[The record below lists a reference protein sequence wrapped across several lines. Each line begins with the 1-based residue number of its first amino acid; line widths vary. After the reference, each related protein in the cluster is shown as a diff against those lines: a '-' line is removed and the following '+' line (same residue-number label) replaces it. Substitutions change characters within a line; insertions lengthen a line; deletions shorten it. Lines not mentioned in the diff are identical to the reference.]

1 MLGDYIKE
9 IRESRGLSQRELGR
23 LAGISGAA
31 ISKIEASKSAPSINT
46 LKNIARALKVSFNT
60 LYTKFTGTG
69 DSKSATQY
77 IRPQGI
83 GDMARDI
90 QAIQTNFIEVPIVA
104 ELHMPGEILEYIY
117 IPRAGTGKVNYVGVK
132 AKGYC
137 LAPDVMEG
145 DTLIIDKDAVPEF
158 GKTVLC
164 YHNGHEQP
172 QLFKLKKEAQLKD
185 CEVYGVVVG
194 IFRRM

>member
-1 MLGDYIKE
+1 MELGEVVRDARKK
-9 IRESRGLSQRELGR
+9 RGLKQGELAT
-23 LAGISGAA
+23 LAGVSASFISRLEDGQYKVT
-31 ISKIEASKSAPSINT
+31 SQESLQS
-46 LKNIARALKVSFNT
+46 LARALNMKVEQLTAAAF
-60 LYTKFTGTG
+60 
-69 DSKSATQY
+69 SKKPATQY

-117 IPRAGTGKVNYVGVK
+117 IPRIGPGKVNYVGVK

-145 DTLIIDKDAVPEF
+145 DTLIIDKDAAPEI
-158 GKTVLC
+158 GKTILC
-164 YHNGHEQP
+164 YHNGNEHP
-172 QLFKLKKEAQLKD
+172 QLLKLKKPSQLKD